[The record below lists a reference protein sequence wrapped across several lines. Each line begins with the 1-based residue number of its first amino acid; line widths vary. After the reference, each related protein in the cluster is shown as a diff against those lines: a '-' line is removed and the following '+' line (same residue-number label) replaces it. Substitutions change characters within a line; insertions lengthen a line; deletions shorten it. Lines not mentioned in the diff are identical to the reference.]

1 MTRNLLPTIVTNKN
15 GVVTTVYRKPDSGL
29 KGKLLAPVALGTDK
43 SIYAL
48 KKKLT
53 ERLKQF
59 DQNHY
64 GSMWRKRVIKEAV
77 ESNDVLKLE
86 RLDQHFDVTSDN
98 FHETFNAIELA
109 GMDRNDGVLF
119 ETVSTFMILSPR
131 FAGDK
136 HIVGFLPLL
145 AEKPEL
151 LQEVAHYRNVVAAA
165 NFDHVPTVEEVTA
178 MMEGGDY
185 PSLDLPEFLGVTVER
200 SDTPVNDYNFI
211 AKTIANLEPWHAYT
225 SFGGWDRQAVTY
237 MAETIRQEKLHP
249 DLLKKI
255 SYDLMPPRMATEFV
269 AVVSSVNDLLGVG
282 DSGYEPH
289 LCGPN
294 GVHVRLALSALGRF
308 EKRAFPPKPIDTADD
323 LAHDSAQ
330 VRFIL
335 TMDNRVLDQYG
346 DLDQEIVDL
355 LREHSSVHEV
365 NSIVNLF
372 NDRDVIDVALAR
384 EHLAD
389 QNVAPLTSGW
399 L

>member
-1 MTRNLLPTIVTNKN
+1 MARDLLPTVITNKN
-15 GVVTTVYRKPDSGL
+15 GVVTTVYRKPAKAL
-29 KGKLLAPVALGTDK
+29 AGKTLAPVALGTDK

-48 KKKLT
+48 KKQLT

-86 RLDQHFDVTSDN
+86 RLDKHFDVSADN
-98 FHETFNAIELA
+98 FHETFDAIELA
-109 GMDRNDGVLF
+109 GMDRNDDVLF
-119 ETVSTFMILSPR
+119 ETVSNFMVLSPR

-165 NFDHVPTVEEVTA
+165 NFDHVPTVEEVTT

-185 PSLDLPEFLGVTVER
+185 PSPDLPEFLAATVER

-211 AKTIANLEPWHAYT
+211 AKIIANHEKWHAYT
-225 SFGGWDRQAVTY
+225 YFGGWDRQAVTY

-255 SYDLMPPRMATEFV
+255 KWDLMPPRMATEFV
-269 AVVSSVNDLLGVG
+269 AVVSSVNDLLGGG
-282 DSGYEPH
+282 DSGYE
-289 LCGPN
+289 CGPN
-294 GVHVRLALSALGRF
+294 GVHLKLALSALGRF
-308 EKRAFPPKPIDTADD
+308 EKRAFPPKPIDTAEG

-335 TMDNRVLDQYG
+335 TMNNRVLDEYG